1 VTHLGYILAA
11 YVATAI
17 VLLGMSAWILFDLR
31 EQHRRLRRL
40 EEEGIRRRS
49 EVRR

>member
-1 VTHLGYILAA
+1 MTHFGYILAA
-11 YVATAI
+11 YLATAI
-17 VLLGMSAWILFDLR
+17 VLLGMIAWVILDLR

-40 EEEGIRRRS
+40 EEEGLRRRS